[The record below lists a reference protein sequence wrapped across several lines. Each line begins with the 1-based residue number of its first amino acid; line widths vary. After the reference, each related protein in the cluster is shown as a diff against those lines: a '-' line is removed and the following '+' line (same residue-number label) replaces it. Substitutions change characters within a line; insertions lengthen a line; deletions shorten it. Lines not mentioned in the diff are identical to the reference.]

1 MIVLSWLKSRIIE
14 PTSWIAIG
22 LGAVIISIAIPD
34 IAIYLLIAAAVT
46 VALGVIMKERGD
58 GGRRRDAGQSHQDT
72 RWRCSWHDG
81 QGA

>member
-22 LGAVIISIAIPD
+22 LGAVIVSIAIPD

-58 GGRRRDAGQSHQDT
+58 G
-72 RWRCSWHDG
+72 
-81 QGA
+81 